1 MSDNFDIKDFTTQA
15 AKTIRAKDVGSGVLV
30 PHHYIE
36 NVGDGDYEAV
46 AASATDQVLGATG
59 AIGDILL
66 GVLIVPVTTSP
77 GTVSIKDGAGTAM
90 TIFTGGADSVSNLVP
105 FFVPINAVASGAG
118 WSVTTGTNVSVIA
131 TGSFT

>member
-36 NVGDGDYEAV
+36 NVGDGDYETV
-46 AASATDQVLGATG
+46 AASATDQILGATG

-66 GVLIVPVTTSP
+66 GLLIIPANTSP
-77 GTVSIKDGAGTAM
+77 GAISIKDGAGSSIS
-90 TIFTGGADSVSNLVP
+90 IFMGGASSITTLHP
-105 FFVPINAVASGAG
+105 FFVPLNMVATGAG